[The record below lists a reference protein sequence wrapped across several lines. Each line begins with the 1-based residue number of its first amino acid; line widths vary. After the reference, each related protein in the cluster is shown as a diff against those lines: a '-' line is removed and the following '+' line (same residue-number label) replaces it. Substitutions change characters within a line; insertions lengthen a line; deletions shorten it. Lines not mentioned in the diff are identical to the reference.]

1 MRKLRRYDEE
11 FKREAMQLVK
21 NSSKSK
27 SQISKDLGIPMATL
41 HGWISGSVEDKD
53 GKIITDSEI
62 RRLKRELADTK
73 LERDILKKA
82 VAIFS
87 KPQK

>member
-1 MRKLRRYDEE
+1 MRKMRRYDDE
-11 FKREAMQLVK
+11 FKREAIQLAK
-21 NSSKSK
+21 NSSKTK
-27 SQISKDLGIPMATL
+27 TEVAQDLGIPMATL
-41 HGWISGSVEDKD
+41 HSWISGSVEDKD

-62 RRLKRELADTK
+62 RRLKRELAETK

-87 KPQK
+87 TPQK